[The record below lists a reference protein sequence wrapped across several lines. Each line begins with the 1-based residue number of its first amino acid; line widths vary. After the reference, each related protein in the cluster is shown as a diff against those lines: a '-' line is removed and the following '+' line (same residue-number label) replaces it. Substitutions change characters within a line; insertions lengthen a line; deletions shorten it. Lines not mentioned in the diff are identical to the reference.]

1 MLAAILKMWPA
12 MRAISPAVLALKDA
26 KANATFLAEQKA
38 CDKLMQPCEFTRSV
52 DGKTTTW
59 TASLVRGVLIS
70 LEATRRFIKFHES
83 RELGVLA
90 NVPSTLDRLLA
101 ELDPL
106 REPCLSMHDDART
119 FAAQIGGR
127 FKARYFDAR
136 PNRVVNGTVHAAQ
149 LFDAVTCGDLLEWF
163 SPVTKAKRVA
173 ADPLAAVSAERVAT
187 ARLIEARGTGEV
199 LIDHF
204 VYRVREKESLARAA
218 AAALAMGAEP
228 PEYVDE
234 EMDMDLE
241 AQERRITAQSAVLN
255 AAVAAAPAPAAEADL
270 SSRAFISTILEP
282 ALREASL
289 RKDTNAAFWSRIE
302 VERVRVR
309 VGKAPDPHR
318 VFWMAALATHNMLA
332 AAASNSSEPERM
344 NSILTALVTGKRN
357 TLSPMRIVQLGWM
370 RIVLRG
376 KHARAPRWRRKRKAA
391 ALPAAA
397 AAGAGAGAGAGP
409 AGGGLAA
416 IFKPTAAPADEFEVV
431 VVEDD
436 GVERDLL
443 EVVLDA
449 IVVGDDDEE
458 ELDLALELALAAEGD
473 VADTDAVA

>member
-218 AAALAMGAEP
+218 AAAMAMGAEP

-357 TLSPMRIVQLGWM
+357 TLSPMRIV
-370 RIVLRG
+370 LRG
-376 KHARAPRWRRKRKAA
+376 KHARAPWWRRKRKAA

-416 IFKPTAAPADEFEVV
+416 IFKPTAAPAYEFEVG

-443 EVVLDA
+443 EVVYVA
-449 IVVGDDDEE
+449 IVVGDDDDE

-473 VADTDAVA
+473 VADAGSAGAFQE